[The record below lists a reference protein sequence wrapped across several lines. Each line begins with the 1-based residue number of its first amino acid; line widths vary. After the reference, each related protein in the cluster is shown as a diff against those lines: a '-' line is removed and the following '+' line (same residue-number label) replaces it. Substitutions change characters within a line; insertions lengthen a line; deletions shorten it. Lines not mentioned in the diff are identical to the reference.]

1 MWPGSCRTKR
11 HVLFQQ
17 IFLDFAGTVDKTLKN
32 QQKQWLLLELSSNLF
47 FLNLLITTIKKVNCA
62 LRRYKGICGQPVRDH
77 QRRLSV
83 QITILWWSRISTS
96 TLGRAERGGVVCSAK
111 CSIWRDEMNKPIYS
125 YGRSWAYLKA
135 SWSHTSQCGHSDVFV
150 EQSADTRFEWQQQE
164 ISRDSKVARW
174 HRVYAHFTSS

>member
-111 CSIWRDEMNKPIYS
+111 CPVYDGMKWISLYIPMAE
-125 YGRSWAYLKA
+125 AE
-135 SWSHTSQCGHSDVFV
+135 H
-150 EQSADTRFEWQQQE
+150 
-164 ISRDSKVARW
+164 ISRLHGHTLVNVDIQTFLLNSLQTRG
-174 HRVYAHFTSS
+174 SSDNSRK